1 MSYDNCDSMNDAS
14 SSALSRTAQ
23 AARSQDEATGDSRAP
38 GPFARLR
45 NFLLRR
51 HNDAS
56 VREAIEEL
64 IDESE
69 GETGEAAIDAD
80 ERALITNILQLHEV
94 TAADVMIPRAE
105 IAAIDAKTPLDDLVK
120 RMAAETHSRIPV
132 YRDKL
137 DDVIGFVHIKDVLAA
152 QHLKRDQVAADIV
165 RNILFAAPSIQV
177 LDLMLEM
184 RAARVHMAIVV
195 DEFGGVDGLVTIED
209 LVEEIVGEI
218 EDEHDEE
225 APMLAKTGDGSIIA
239 DARARIEDLEALMGG
254 FATDEERE
262 ETDTLGGIV
271 FSIIDRVPRRFE
283 VIAHPSGLEF
293 EVIDADPRRIKRLRV
308 IRPTKKQD

>member
-1 MSYDNCDSMNDAS
+1 MSYDNSGSMNDAS

-23 AARSQDEATGDSRAP
+23 AARNQDEATGDSRAP
-38 GPFARLR
+38 GLFVRLC
-45 NFLLRR
+45 NFVLRR
-51 HNDAS
+51 NNEAT

-69 GETGEAAIDAD
+69 GETGDTAIDAD

-94 TAADVMIPRAE
+94 TAADVMVPRAE
-105 IAAIDAKTPLDDLVK
+105 ISAVDAKTPLDELVK

-152 QHLKRDQVAADIV
+152 QHLKSHKLAADIV
-165 RNILFAAPSIQV
+165 RDILFAAPSIQV

-225 APMLAKTGDGSIIA
+225 TPMLVKADDGSIVA
-239 DARARIEDLEALMGG
+239 DARARIEDLETLLGP
-254 FATDEERE
+254 FASDEERE

-308 IRPTKKQD
+308 IRPNKKQE